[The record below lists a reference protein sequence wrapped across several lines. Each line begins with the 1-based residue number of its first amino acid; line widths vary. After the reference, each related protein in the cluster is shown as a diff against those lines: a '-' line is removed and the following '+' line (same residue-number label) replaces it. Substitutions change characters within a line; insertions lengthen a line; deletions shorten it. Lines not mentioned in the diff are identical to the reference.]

1 MLRKLLFLG
10 AHDGIGISNT
20 LLLEIKH
27 FWTGLLV
34 EPNPIAF
41 KFMTTR
47 NRNSWLF
54 NHCLSTSN
62 ATETVLFELNDV
74 YGGIQPE
81 PSELTNLVEMVCFPL
96 FSILQAI
103 GQHHVDYFS
112 LDVEGAELPILR
124 AIPWNKINVNV
135 ISIETNSI
143 GEVFPGSMH
152 ELRTLMFKNG
162 FKLYQKTSIDELYV
176 KKSFLFPAK

>member
-1 MLRKLLFLG
+1 M
-10 AHDGIGISNT
+10 
-20 LLLEIKH
+20 EIKH
-27 FWTGLLV
+27 SWKGLLV
-34 EPNPIAF
+34 EPNPVAF

-124 AIPWNKINVNV
+124 AIPWDKININAV
-135 ISIETNSI
+135 SIETNSI
-143 GEVFPGSMH
+143 GEVFPGTMH
-152 ELRTLMFKNG
+152 GLRTLMYKNG
-162 FKLYQKTSIDELYV
+162 YKLYQKTSIDELYV
-176 KKSFLFPAK
+176 KKSFLFSAK